1 MSLSAAQA
9 LLFEDTKQKICMLLL
24 NGRVM
29 TISQMKDTFWNMTPP
44 KRRSW
49 ATFKYHIKLLELN
62 GMVEPVLTDV
72 KSKYKAYKLSD
83 KGKLLL
89 DGILGIQKK
98 AEQTLKIKLETN
110 QGE

>member
-1 MSLSAAQA
+1 MSLSAAQT
-9 LLFEDTKQKICMLLL
+9 LLFEDTRQKICMLLL

-29 TISQMKDTFWNMTPP
+29 TTAQIKDTFWNGTPP

-49 ATFKYHIKLLELN
+49 ATFKHHIELLAAQ
-62 GMVEPVLTDV
+62 GMVEPVLMDV
-72 KSKYKAYKLSD
+72 KSKYKAYKITE
-83 KGKLLL
+83 KGKVLL

-98 AEQTLKIKLETN
+98 AEQTLKIKFDTN